1 MSEPQIRL
9 IEKDTVIPK
18 LTPMQWDVVVN
29 GKPFYVARVPG
40 FVHSI
45 KGYGEPIDLWAWPRD
60 EEPSYENMVEYELDS
75 PVAWGLEYREG
86 RYVKCKWDDA
96 MLRGSACTT
105 ITRNGEDFYDVMGGM
120 AYSVPKAMAL
130 IGSLQCHALDFNT
143 IDFDKKM
150 EGRKI
155 WYNSEPAIIECF
167 IKGQCCVMI
176 RPDGIERFTQPAEF
190 AKEPIYDDEDYKR
203 LKIDCLAD
211 GRVWWFREGNNANT

>member
-18 LTPMQWDVVVN
+18 LTPLRWDVVVR
-29 GKPFYVARVPG
+29 GRPFYVARVPG
-40 FVHSI
+40 YVHCI

-75 PVAWGLEYREG
+75 PVAWGLNYHVG
-86 RYVKCKWDDA
+86 RYIKCKWDDT
-96 MLRGSACTT
+96 MLRSGACTT
-105 ITRNGEDFYDVMGGM
+105 ITRNGEDFYDVRGGM
-120 AYSVPKAMAL
+120 AYSVPKAMML
-130 IGSLQCHALDFNT
+130 IAQMGEHPLDFNE

-150 EGRKI
+150 IGRKI
-155 WYNSEPAIIECF
+155 WYNSQPAVIESY

-176 RPDGIERFTQPAEF
+176 RPDGIDRFTQPAEF

-211 GRVWWFREGNNANT
+211 GRVWWFREG